1 MHDHYAEAVK
11 KPDLIAIEPDL
22 VCLRFEMMKVY
33 SALGAVKHLLEAG
46 LVKQGDT
53 LVDSS
58 SGIYAHALALAC
70 HRYDMKC
77 HIVGSMT
84 VDWTLRLQ
92 LEVLGATLEQMPA
105 SDSLRLDQNL
115 RVQRIVEILRNHP
128 SFHWMRQY
136 HDDIHYYGYREIA
149 ELIDRELPG
158 RRLAIVGGVGT
169 GASTGAIASY
179 LREAGRDVTLVGVQP
194 FGSVTFGG
202 EHVSDPDMIIAGI
215 GSSIRFE
222 NVRHEL
228 YDRIHWVSFDYAR
241 FAAVDLLRSTGVFAG
256 LSSGASYLTA
266 LWERRTSDSRIYVFI
281 AADTG
286 HRYVPTVFS
295 RHFEAHDIDDMW
307 PREISSLDALARPWS
322 AMTWSRRK
330 AKKPPAACAED
341 GQSTPRADVAGGERR
356 GQHHPQGKV
365 QPERG
370 NHVPTTK
377 RG

>member
-11 KPDLIAIEPDL
+11 EPDLIAIEPDL
-22 VCLRFEMMKVY
+22 FCLRFELMKLY
-33 SALGAVKHLLEAG
+33 SALEAVKQLLEAG
-46 LVKQGDT
+46 LVKEGDT

-70 HRYDMKC
+70 HRYHMKC

-115 RVQRIVEILRNHP
+115 RVARIVELLRDNP

-136 HDDIHYYGYREIA
+136 HDAIHYLGYREVG
-149 ELIDRELPG
+149 ELIDREFPG

-202 EHVSDPDMIIAGI
+202 EHVGDPDMIIAGI
-215 GSSIRFE
+215 GSSIQFE

-241 FAAVDLLRSTGVFAG
+241 SGAIHLLRSTGVFAG

-266 LWERRTSDSRIYVFI
+266 LWERRMDDSRINVFN

-286 HRYVPTVFS
+286 HRYVSTAFS
-295 RHFEAHDIDDMW
+295 RHSEARDIDTMR
-307 PREISSLDALARPWS
+307 PREINSSDALARPGS
-322 AMTWSRRK
+322 AMTWSRRT
-330 AKKPPAACAED
+330 ADERPAACAENY
-341 GQSTPRADVAGGERR
+341 QSTPRAGVTRS
-356 GQHHPQGKV
+356 
-365 QPERG
+365 
-370 NHVPTTK
+370 
-377 RG
+377 